1 MINQTPKLLVD
12 IGEIGNAS
20 TGDILYEGGRKLN
33 VDLDS
38 LYNTFGDQRLYS
50 VNNGEN
56 SQVLHATGYYQKA
69 TNIIEWNSTVALG
82 SMRDVNTAEG
92 VITARIAKGKA
103 GEGVIFINSNGSLS
117 TSMPLEVELQGT
129 DSFLTAA
136 TNKMKFTQPY
146 TKITLWCID
155 DANGVGT
162 WDYKIESMF
171 GNQSVLLD
179 KTYNMSSVVRD
190 IPLAFRADYKTIKLM
205 LTAISTDETKYK
217 ASEILLYIDL
227 KDRKVYSTEYAVIRR
242 GQTNEE
248 DEIYAIDF
256 RIDNQDIIQAAIS
269 SPTAMKLAIKVIS
282 AQTIGVPV

>member
-56 SQVLHATGYYQKA
+56 TQVLHATGYYQKA

-190 IPLAFRADYKTIKLM
+190 IPIAYRADYKTIKLM

-217 ASEILLYIDL
+217 ASEMLLYIDL
-227 KDRKVYSTEYAVIRR
+227 KARKVYSTEYAVIRR
-242 GQTNEE
+242 GQANDD

-256 RIDNQDIIQAAIS
+256 RIDNRDIIQAAIS

>member
-92 VITARIAKGKA
+92 VVTARIAKGKA
-103 GEGVIFINSNGSLS
+103 GEGIIFINSNGSLS

-190 IPLAFRADYKTIKLM
+190 IPIAFRADYKTIKLM

-242 GQTNEE
+242 GQASEE

-256 RIDNQDIIQAAIS
+256 RIDNQDIILAAIS

>member
-56 SQVLHATGYYQKA
+56 TQVLHATGYYQKA

-190 IPLAFRADYKTIKLM
+190 IPIAYRADYKTIKLM

-217 ASEILLYIDL
+217 ASEMLLYIDL
-227 KDRKVYSTEYAVIRR
+227 KARKVYSTEYAVIRR
-242 GQTNEE
+242 GQANDD

>member
-69 TNIIEWNSTVALG
+69 TNIAEWNSTVALG

-256 RIDNQDIIQAAIS
+256 RIDNQDIIQATIS
-269 SPTAMKLAIKVIS
+269 SPTAMKLAVKVIS

>member
-82 SMRDVNTAEG
+82 SMRDVNTSEG

-190 IPLAFRADYKTIKLM
+190 IPIAYRADYKTIKLM

-217 ASEILLYIDL
+217 ASEMLLYIDL
-227 KDRKVYSTEYAVIRR
+227 KARKVYSTEYAVIRR
-242 GQTNEE
+242 GQANDD

>member
-117 TSMPLEVELQGT
+117 TSLPLEVELQGT

-242 GQTNEE
+242 GQTDED

-269 SPTAMKLAIKVIS
+269 SPTAMKLAVKVIS

>member
-82 SMRDVNTAEG
+82 SMRDVNTTEG

-103 GEGVIFINSNGSLS
+103 GEGIIFINSNGSLS

-190 IPLAFRADYKTIKLM
+190 IPIAFRADYKTIKLM

-217 ASEILLYIDL
+217 ASEMLLYIDL

-242 GQTNEE
+242 GQANED
-248 DEIYAIDF
+248 DEIYAINF

-269 SPTAMKLAIKVIS
+269 SPTAMKLAVKVIS

>member
-56 SQVLHATGYYQKA
+56 TQVLHATGYYQKA

-82 SMRDVNTAEG
+82 SRRDVNTAEG

-190 IPLAFRADYKTIKLM
+190 IPIAYRADYKTIKLM

-217 ASEILLYIDL
+217 ASEMLLYIDL

-242 GQTNEE
+242 GQANDD

-256 RIDNQDIIQAAIS
+256 RIDNQGIIQAAIS

>member
-1 MINQTPKLLVD
+1 L
-12 IGEIGNAS
+12 
-20 TGDILYEGGRKLN
+20 
-33 VDLDS
+33 
-38 LYNTFGDQRLYS
+38 
-50 VNNGEN
+50 
-56 SQVLHATGYYQKA
+56 
-69 TNIIEWNSTVALG
+69 
-82 SMRDVNTAEG
+82 
-92 VITARIAKGKA
+92 
-103 GEGVIFINSNGSLS
+103 
-117 TSMPLEVELQGT
+117 PLEVELQGT

-269 SPTAMKLAIKVIS
+269 SPTAMKLAVKVIS

>member
-56 SQVLHATGYYQKA
+56 TQVLHATGYYQKA

-190 IPLAFRADYKTIKLM
+190 IPIAYRADYKTIKLM

-217 ASEILLYIDL
+217 ASEMLLYIDL

-242 GQTNEE
+242 GQANDD

-256 RIDNQDIIQAAIS
+256 RIDNQGIIQAAIS

>member
-56 SQVLHATGYYQKA
+56 TQVLHATGYYQKA

-190 IPLAFRADYKTIKLM
+190 IPIAYRADYKTIKLM

-217 ASEILLYIDL
+217 ASEMLLYIDL

-242 GQTNEE
+242 GQANDD

>member
-117 TSMPLEVELQGT
+117 TSLPLEVELQGT

-269 SPTAMKLAIKVIS
+269 SPTAMKLAVKVIS

>member
-117 TSMPLEVELQGT
+117 TSLPLEVELQGT

>member
-33 VDLDS
+33 VDVDS

-92 VITARIAKGKA
+92 VVTARIAKGKA
-103 GEGVIFINSNGSLS
+103 GEGIIFINSNGSLS

-190 IPLAFRADYKTIKLM
+190 IPIAFRADYKTIKLM

-242 GQTNEE
+242 GQASEE

>member
-227 KDRKVYSTEYAVIRR
+227 KDRKVYSTEYAVIKR
-242 GQTNEE
+242 GQTNED

-269 SPTAMKLAIKVIS
+269 SPTAMKLAVKVIS
-282 AQTIGVPV
+282 TQTIGVPV

>member
-56 SQVLHATGYYQKA
+56 TQVLHATGYYQKA

-190 IPLAFRADYKTIKLM
+190 IPIAYRADYKTIKLM

-217 ASEILLYIDL
+217 ASEMLLYIDL

-242 GQTNEE
+242 GQANDD

-256 RIDNQDIIQAAIS
+256 RIDNQGIIQAAIS
-269 SPTAMKLAIKVIS
+269 SPTNAI
-282 AQTIGVPV
+282 

>member
-56 SQVLHATGYYQKA
+56 TQVLHATGYYQKA

-190 IPLAFRADYKTIKLM
+190 IPIAYRADYKTIKLM

>member
-103 GEGVIFINSNGSLS
+103 GEGIIFINSNGSLS

-190 IPLAFRADYKTIKLM
+190 IPIAFRADYKTIKLM

-217 ASEILLYIDL
+217 ASEMLLYIDL

-242 GQTNEE
+242 GQANED

-269 SPTAMKLAIKVIS
+269 SPTAMKLAVKVIS

>member
-205 LTAISTDETKYK
+205 LTAISTDETKDK

>member
-190 IPLAFRADYKTIKLM
+190 IPIAYRADYKTIKLM

-217 ASEILLYIDL
+217 ASEMLLYIDL

-242 GQTNEE
+242 GQANDD

>member
-82 SMRDVNTAEG
+82 SMRDVNTAKG
-92 VITARIAKGKA
+92 VVTARIAKGKA
-103 GEGVIFINSNGSLS
+103 GEGIIFINSNGSLS

-190 IPLAFRADYKTIKLM
+190 IPIAFRADYKTIKLM

-242 GQTNEE
+242 GQASEE

>member
-56 SQVLHATGYYQKA
+56 TQVLHATGYYQKA

-92 VITARIAKGKA
+92 AITARIAKGKA

-190 IPLAFRADYKTIKLM
+190 IPIAYRADYKTIKLM

-217 ASEILLYIDL
+217 ASEMLLYIDL
-227 KDRKVYSTEYAVIRR
+227 KARKVYSTEYAVIRR
-242 GQTNEE
+242 GQANDD